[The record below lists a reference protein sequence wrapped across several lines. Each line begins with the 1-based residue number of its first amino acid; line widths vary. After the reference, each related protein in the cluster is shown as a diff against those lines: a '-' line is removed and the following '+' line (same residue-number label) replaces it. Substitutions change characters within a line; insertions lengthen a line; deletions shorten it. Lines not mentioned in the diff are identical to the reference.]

1 MKQTKKEVIK
11 CIIDELKEVY
21 DPELPVNIYDLGLIY
36 KVDWDPL
43 TQQVNVLITLTTPSC
58 PAAELIPE
66 NIKKQLM
73 TLPKVKNVE
82 VEITFDPP
90 YTMENLS
97 EEAKLIL
104 GISI

>member
-1 MKQTKKEVIK
+1 MKKSKKEAIK
-11 CIIDELKEVY
+11 RIIEELKEVY

-43 TQQVNVLITLTTPSC
+43 TQQVNILMTLTTPSC

-66 NIKKQLM
+66 NIKTQLK
-73 TLPKVKNVE
+73 TLSEVKNVE

-90 YTMENLS
+90 YSMENLS

-104 GISI
+104 GLSI